1 MSVVM
6 KITYRFELRKDKK
19 NRKGEHPI
27 ILNIHQ
33 ESDRRKVATGV
44 KLWPELWDAENQKI
58 NIPTEKRLDQL
69 RKKYDH
75 HILGLNDLYKN
86 QTNLGAILEKFVRIV
101 TQHEFNKDILTLE
114 TLINEY
120 HRQDDRPE
128 GTKKH
133 TRINVYDFIDKY
145 IEDHALSRAKGSIV
159 VYKSLRK
166 HLKNFEKSRKKKI
179 TFEEMDYDFML
190 AFKNHLLSWETTHP
204 KTGTV
209 TQLGNT
215 SISKQLGTLKTFLG
229 YAKRRGIKVNSGFR
243 DFSVKRDKLEVIALS
258 EQELNKLLNLDLS
271 KDSRLN
277 KVRDVFCFSCAT
289 GLRYSDMVQL
299 KREHIKPNEI
309 RLTIKKTREPMIIPL
324 NKISADILK
333 KYESRADPLP
343 MITNQKFNIYIKEIC
358 KKAKIDEDIE
368 IIRYRGAEKISQVFK
383 KHDLISA
390 HTGQKTFVTLS
401 LEKGIPAE
409 TVMKIT
415 GHSDYKSFQR
425 YVNVSEK
432 RKKNEM
438 ERAWGS
444 PD

>member
-1 MSVVM
+1 M
-6 KITYRFELRKDKK
+6 KITYRFELRKDWK
-19 NRKGEHPI
+19 NKNGEHPI
-27 ILNIHQ
+27 VLNIHQ
-33 ESDRRKVATGV
+33 DSERRKLATGV
-44 KLWPELWDAENQKI
+44 KLWPELWDAENQQI
-58 NIPTEKRLDQL
+58 IIPSDRRMDQL

-75 HILGLNDLYKN
+75 ESVLKKDLHDYQSVLAVMLQKLND
-86 QTNLGAILEKFVRIV
+86 IV
-101 TQHEFNKDILTLE
+101 TRHRLDNNPITLDIL
-114 TLINEY
+114 ISEY
-120 HRQDDRPE
+120 NSDEDNPGGSNR
-128 GTKKH
+128 KIKV
-133 TRINVYDFIDKY
+133 NVYDFIDKY
-145 IEDHALSRAKGSIV
+145 IEDHELSRAKGSIV

-166 HLKNFEKSRKKKI
+166 HLKNFEKTRKKKI

-243 DFSVKRDKLEVIALS
+243 DFSVKKDKLEVIALT
-258 EQELNKLLNLDLS
+258 EQELNKILNLDLS
-271 KDSRLN
+271 KNARLRR
-277 KVRDVFCFSCAT
+277 VRDVFCFSCAT
-289 GLRYSDMVQL
+289 GLRYSDLVQL

-333 KYESRADPLP
+333 KYEWRADPLP
-343 MITNQKFNIYIKEIC
+343 IISNQKFNNYIKEIGQL
-358 KKAKIDEDIE
+358 AELNEDIE
-368 IIRYRGAEKISQVFK
+368 IIRYRGAEKISQVHK
-383 KHDLISA
+383 KYDLISA
-390 HTGQKTFVTLS
+390 HTGRKTFVTLS

-409 TVMKIT
+409 AVMKIT

-425 YVNVSEK
+425 YVNVSEQ

-438 ERAWGS
+438 ERAWGR

>member
-1 MSVVM
+1 M
-6 KITYRFELRKDKK
+6 KITYRFELRKDWK
-19 NRKGEHPI
+19 NKNGEHPI
-27 ILNIHQ
+27 VLNIHQ
-33 ESDRRKVATGV
+33 DSERRKLSTGI
-44 KLWPELWDAENQKI
+44 KLWPELWDAENQQI
-58 NIPTEKRLDQL
+58 IIPSDRRMDQL

-75 HILGLNDLYKN
+75 DSVLKKDLHDYQSVLAVMLKKLNDIVMRHKLD
-86 QTNLGAILEKFVRIV
+86 RIPI
-101 TQHEFNKDILTLE
+101 TLDIL
-114 TLINEY
+114 IPEY
-120 HRQDDRPE
+120 NSDEDNPGGSNR
-128 GTKKH
+128 KIKV
-133 TRINVYDFIDKY
+133 NVYDFIDKY
-145 IEDHALSRAKGSIV
+145 IEDHELSRAKGSIV

-166 HLKNFEKSRKKKI
+166 HLKNFEKSRMKKI

-209 TQLGNT
+209 TTLGNT

-243 DFSVKRDKLEVIALS
+243 DFSVKKDKLEVIALS

-271 KDSRLN
+271 KDARLN

-358 KKAKIDEDIE
+358 KKAEIDEDIE

-390 HTGQKTFVTLS
+390 HTGRKTFVTLS

-425 YVNVSEK
+425 YVNVSEQ

-444 PD
+444 PNFN